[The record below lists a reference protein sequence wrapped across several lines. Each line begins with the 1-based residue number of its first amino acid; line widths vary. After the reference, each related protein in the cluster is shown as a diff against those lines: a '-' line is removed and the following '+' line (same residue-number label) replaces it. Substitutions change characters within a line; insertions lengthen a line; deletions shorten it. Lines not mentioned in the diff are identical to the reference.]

1 MSNLSNTYPVFEDNQ
16 VLTSSQL
23 NDLAIYLDQQT
34 RLTRTKLIGV
44 GVLCGLKP
52 AYDAVANLLNI
63 TSGTGVTTEGYLLQ
77 LTDTSFDRYRVYTLA
92 DGVNYP
98 PFMDPNTALQY
109 NLFELIPVGQTA
121 TGSVSVIDSGFMT
134 DKVAILFT
142 ECVDVDL
149 QSCLG
154 RSCDDL
160 GINRTFNTRVLVADK
175 AVIDEMIAENNLEFE
190 LNFPDKFKLA
200 DYVIQRAVYD
210 PSANHSRN
218 YFDFSIRFK
227 TALQQVYTGDPTDL
241 VNKPGI
247 VESIR
252 RTFTVFQ
259 PVLEGLY
266 PGGTDPLITIPLN
279 GKPEWNDF
287 VSNSNANGPAYFG
300 VQYFYD
306 FLKDLIL
313 AYNEFREV
321 AYQLMSQ
328 CCVSSSIFPKHL
340 FLGLVNGVNNCGT
353 SVYRH
358 DFIAAPV
365 TNEQRVAR
373 RRLELLH
380 ERMVLMIR
388 HFNVP
393 RVHNP
398 LPAALP
404 VIRITPSYEKKSF
417 LSQRAVPYYLEA
429 NAVDSLLNIR
439 LESVWNSDKVLTCRS
454 DSAEQFP
461 VLGYDNHDGDPF
473 TATTPVKT
481 PLWFD
486 LDPYNF
492 FRIEGHL
499 RWNVQDAMDEINLWK
514 NEFGLP
520 FNVVAVRLAGTAT
533 KEEILQKCNFSD
545 LRSQYTSAQRE
556 LSCFLGKV
564 FNHFFIT
571 DPSGKATIRPFPEN
585 LTKAFAD
592 LRVADGSSSV
602 GFMPL
607 PVSVLAETSRA
618 AVPSQQQQQQE
629 FRQTSIITYNPR
641 NPADIES
648 DLLGAMG
655 GLLGALSG
663 SMKLMSPVL
672 EKFDFGNTVTNSSA
686 SFIKSYLS
694 AVNYAI
700 SIKRYVN
707 EALDQLLH
715 STRGRMPKEFYF
727 ALSQWASEY
736 FWFINSFVSDCTFR
750 RLESIYY
757 EMQYRIKFLQ
767 ENDPTLFANFIS
779 RHPGI
784 EHKAGVEPGGTFV
797 LVYPG
802 QAVTTPP
809 RTIGIAQAIGTAI
822 VTLNQERD
830 EILSSPNQTVDQ
842 QLRIAQID
850 SDLCELYKDNLDIVK
865 DKPRPAGVPIEAAI
879 APRPLIRFN
888 VGAEDVIADFSL
900 PYLAMCDCECTEIP
914 APDPVALAIPALNI
928 PAIVEYNTGDYAWI
942 DDSNAST
949 SGCYNI
955 GEALPS
961 VTIPVSPYF
970 SRANGGSI
978 VRLKIVVN
986 NSTGS
991 VGTAFTTARGGQV
1004 SVVDYV
1010 SNAQAFRYTP
1020 SRTFLGID
1028 GFDYVIEVYDV
1039 FGNIRLR
1046 SNRARVNV
1054 TVVPRCKAVT
1064 TVVAEAENGIIADP
1078 R

>member
-1 MSNLSNTYPVFEDNQ
+1 MSNLANTYPVFEDNQ

-52 AYDAVANLLNI
+52 AYDAVTNLLHI

-77 LTDTSFDRYRVYTLA
+77 LAETDFDRYRAYTLA

-98 PFMDPNTALQY
+98 PFMDPNAAVQY
-109 NLFELIPVGQTA
+109 TMYELVPVGQTA
-121 TGSVSVIDSGFMT
+121 VGTVLPISSSFMT

-175 AVIDEMIAENNLEFE
+175 AVVDQMIEDNNLQFE
-190 LNFPDKFKLA
+190 LNFPGKFELA
-200 DYVIQRAVYD
+200 DYVIQRAIYD
-210 PSANHSRN
+210 PAANHSRN

-227 TALQQVYTGDPTDL
+227 TALQQVYTGDPADL
-241 VNKPGI
+241 INKPGI

-252 RTFTVFQ
+252 RTFAVFQ

-266 PGGTDPLITIPLN
+266 PGGADPLSTIPLN

-306 FLKDLIL
+306 FLKDLVL

-340 FLGLVNGVNNCGT
+340 FLGLVNSVTDCGV

-365 TNEQRVAR
+365 SNEQRVAR

-380 ERMVLMIR
+380 QRMVLMIR
-388 HFNVP
+388 HFDVP

-398 LPAALP
+398 SKTALP
-404 VIRITPSYEKKSF
+404 VIRVTPSFEKRSF
-417 LSQRAVPYYLEA
+417 LSSRAVPYYLEA
-429 NAVDSLLNIR
+429 NAIDSLLNIR

-454 DSAEQFP
+454 ESAEQFP

-473 TATTPVKT
+473 TPNTPVKT
-481 PLWFD
+481 PMWFD

-499 RWNVQDAMDEINLWK
+499 RWNVQDALDEINLWK

-533 KEEILQKCNFSD
+533 EEEILGKCNFSD
-545 LRSQYTSAQRE
+545 LRSQYAGAQRE
-556 LSCFLGKV
+556 LSCFLNKVFSHFFTTDAAGKV
-564 FNHFFIT
+564 SVRT
-571 DPSGKATIRPFPEN
+571 FPEN
-585 LTKAFAD
+585 ITKAFAD

-602 GFMPL
+602 AFMPA
-607 PVSVLAETSRA
+607 PFSLATD
-618 AVPSQQQQQQE
+618 SQSSNPE
-629 FRQTSIITYNPR
+629 LRIASFIPYNPR

-648 DLLGAMG
+648 DLS
-655 GLLGALSG
+655 GALSG
-663 SMKLMSPVL
+663 LMDALQHAIALLPAEL
-672 EKFDFGNTVTNSSA
+672 DNFDFGNTITTVSA

-700 SIKRYVN
+700 SVKRYIN

-715 STRGRMPKEFYF
+715 STRGRLPKEYYF

-736 FWFINSFVSDCTFR
+736 FWFINTFVSDCTFR
-750 RLESIYY
+750 RIEVIYY
-757 EMQYRIKFLQ
+757 ELQYRIKFLQ

-779 RHPGI
+779 KHPGI
-784 EHKAGVEPGGTFV
+784 DHKAGVQPGGTFV

-802 QAVTTPP
+802 AAVTTPP
-809 RTIGIAQAIGTAI
+809 RTVGIATAI
-822 VTLNQERD
+822 ATSINTLTAERAD
-830 EILSSPNQTVDQ
+830 IVSSPNLTDDQ
-842 QLRIAQID
+842 QRRVAQID
-850 SDLCELYKDNLDIVK
+850 ANLCDLYKDNNDIVK
-865 DKPRPAGVPIEAAI
+865 GKPLYSPVPVQAVV
-879 APRPLIRFN
+879 APRPLIKFN
-888 VGAEDVIADFSL
+888 VGAEDVIADFAL
-900 PYLAMCDCECTEIP
+900 PYLAMCDCECTDIP
-914 APDPVALAIPALNI
+914 APGVEELAIPALDI
-928 PAIVEYNTGDYAWI
+928 PVMLEYNTGDYAWT
-942 DDSNAST
+942 DDSHAST
-949 SGCYNI
+949 TGCYNS

-961 VTIPVSPYF
+961 LTIPVLPYY
-970 SRANGGSI
+970 SQSKGASV
-978 VRLKIVVN
+978 VRLKIVLS
-986 NSTGS
+986 STSGA

-1004 SVVDYV
+1004 SVIDYS

-1020 SRTFLGID
+1020 SRTFLGVD
-1028 GFDYVIEVYDV
+1028 SFDYVFEVYD
-1039 FGNIRLR
+1039 FSGNIRLR
-1046 SNRARVNV
+1046 SNRARVYV
-1054 TVVPRCKAVT
+1054 TVVPRCNATTTNTAVA
-1064 TVVAEAENGIIADP
+1064 VDGIIADQ